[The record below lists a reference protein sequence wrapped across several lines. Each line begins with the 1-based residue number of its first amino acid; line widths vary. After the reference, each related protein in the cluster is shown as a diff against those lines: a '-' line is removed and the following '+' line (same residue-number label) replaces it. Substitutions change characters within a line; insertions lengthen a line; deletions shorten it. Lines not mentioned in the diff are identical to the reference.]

1 VTTAT
6 VKSHLVIKLKN
17 HHWSKPE
24 QIKDEP
30 SEAVASKAAES
41 EEPMKVEENPKAK
54 SKPDNFVI
62 VHLFPVVNIFEAID
76 RRRIFQSHNTKEK
89 YNKNNVIQGSPPFKT
104 MDRRRPVESEDR
116 HYHSNPRI
124 VATIRIRES
133 QPPFESEARR
143 RRLNLRIA
151 AV

>member
-1 VTTAT
+1 MEYRDQFQDSNIKDLLWWDDSVRKTVDSKVTTAT

-76 RRRIFQSHNTKEK
+76 RQ
-89 YNKNNVIQGSPPFKT
+89 
-104 MDRRRPVESEDR
+104 
-116 HYHSNPRI
+116 I
-124 VATIRIRES
+124 VAH
-133 QPPFESEARR
+133 EATKCPS
-143 RRLNLRIA
+143 NAKYKSKLRSLII
-151 AV
+151 